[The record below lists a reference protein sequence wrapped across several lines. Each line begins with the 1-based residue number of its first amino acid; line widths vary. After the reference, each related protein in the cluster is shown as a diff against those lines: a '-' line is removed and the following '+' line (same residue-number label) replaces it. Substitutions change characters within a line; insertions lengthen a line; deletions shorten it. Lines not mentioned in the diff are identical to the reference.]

1 MKLVVV
7 IVALLIGLS
16 SSWRVQPRMLN
27 AFGLPAKK
35 PIGEVG
41 KYASPYQQANPVNA
55 YVPKGMTLEQFNAIQ
70 QQDVQKI
77 QDSKD
82 YWKTKYGTSE
92 PLAEWLIK
100 REKKYPG
107 QPKAG
112 HRYVKSTYVPPS

>member
-1 MKLVVV
+1 M
-7 IVALLIGLS
+7 IPLLSLG
-16 SSWRVQPRMLN
+16 
-27 AFGLPAKK
+27 
-35 PIGEVG
+35 
-41 KYASPYQQANPVNA
+41 ANPVNA

-107 QPKAG
+107 HP
-112 HRYVKSTYVPPS
+112 